1 MVKRVTMTKNK
12 DHTAEENM
20 DQNEDIS
27 TEETQTGYEEASTT
41 AAEASGETSTG
52 EPDDLKDK
60 YLRLFAEF
68 DNYKKRTIRER
79 LDLMKSASQDMMTA
93 ILPVLDDFD
102 RAQKNAEAQEK
113 TGDPVLEGLLL
124 VHTKLYG
131 ILKQKGLEDMD
142 PSGEEFDPELHEAIT
157 EVPAPTPEMKGK
169 VIDTIEKGY
178 RLNDKI
184 IRYAKVVVGS

>member
-1 MVKRVTMTKNK
+1 MTKK
-12 DHTAEENM
+12 QDHTAEENL
-20 DQNEDIS
+20 DQEQDLS
-27 TEETQTGYEEASTT
+27 TEDTQTATEESSSTAS
-41 AAEASGETSTG
+41 EASGETTNA
-52 EPDDLKDK
+52 EYDDLKDK

-142 PSGEEFDPELHEAIT
+142 PSGENFDPELHEAIT
-157 EVPAPTPEMKGK
+157 EIPAPTPDMKGK

>member
-1 MVKRVTMTKNK
+1 MTKNK
-12 DHTAEENM
+12 DHSPEETM
-20 DQNEDIS
+20 DQDQDMLHEDNFTHPHDEQPQDTVSS
-27 TEETQTGYEEASTT
+27 TSGTG
-41 AAEASGETSTG
+41 GES
-52 EPDDLKDK
+52 EDLKDK

-68 DNYKKRTIRER
+68 DNFKKRNIRER

-102 RAQKNAEAQEK
+102 RAQKNAEAQER
-113 TGDPVLEGLLL
+113 TDDPVLEGLLL
-124 VHTKLYG
+124 VHSKLSG

-142 PSGEEFDPELHEAIT
+142 PVGEDFDPELHEAIT
-157 EVPAPTPEMKGK
+157 EIPAPSPELKGK

-178 RLNDKI
+178 LLNDKI

>member
-1 MVKRVTMTKNK
+1 MTKNT
-12 DHTAEENM
+12 DQHANDPLDLDADQPDQEMPM
-20 DQNEDIS
+20 DQDDPSSGDERESADAPES
-27 TEETQTGYEEASTT
+27 ETE
-41 AAEASGETSTG
+41 
-52 EPDDLKDK
+52 DLKDK

-102 RAQKNAEAQEK
+102 RARKNAETQGK
-113 TGDPVLEGLLL
+113 TDDPVLEGLLL
-124 VHTKLYG
+124 VYHKLYG
-131 ILKQKGLEDMD
+131 ILKNKGLVDMD
-142 PSGEEFDPELHEAIT
+142 PTGEAFDPEFHEAIT
-157 EVPAPTPEMKGK
+157 EIPAPTPEMKGK